1 MSQRSAGLCT
11 RCTRANAFPANQ
23 CCQWSLIQA
32 EEENTYDSPIDGL
45 TQNRLVEK
53 VSLEVYVNP
62 NPITFTS
69 LPAKFQRHMVD
80 PQRITPEDLNLAAR
94 RRCLLICQNL
104 GGTKCGQEELCLS
117 MFCGIVDRPSRI
129 MDVLSIS
136 MCSGTSFC
144 DIWCINYHCGS
155 VMRKCFS

>member
-1 MSQRSAGLCT
+1 MMQVYLNYKKCVIHHQPMLPVKPNSGLFE
-11 RCTRANAFPANQ
+11 N
-23 CCQWSLIQA
+23 LKVA

-117 MFCGIVDRPSRI
+117 MFCGIVVRPSRI

-136 MCSGTSFC
+136 IVEQVFAISAASIIT
-144 DIWCINYHCGS
+144 
-155 VMRKCFS
+155 VEA